1 MALKPEEVKAEVEAT
16 KGRKAKRKK
25 LKTAP
30 EGTTEKKLPGDLRKG
45 LEAHFGGS
53 LGKVRVHM
61 GGNAKEVCKELKA
74 KAFTVGNHVY
84 VAKPAFAKDSYLLAH
99 EMAHV
104 LQQGKGKMPKA
115 KDGVALVSK

>member
-16 KGRKAKRKK
+16 KGKKAKRKN

-45 LEAHFGGS
+45 LEAHFGGN
-53 LGKVRVHM
+53 LGKVRVHS
-61 GGNAKEVCKELKA
+61 GGNAKDVCKELKA
-74 KAFTVGNHVY
+74 RAFTVGNDIFVM
-84 VAKPAFAKDSYLLAH
+84 KPAFTKDSAFLAH
-99 EMAHV
+99 ELAHV

-115 KDGVALVSK
+115 KDGVALTSK